1 MYDRELEERDIRS
14 LWLHSYEKKAKKDPA
29 FQPGNYRMV
38 ALTGFEPVT
47 CRV

>member
-1 MYDRELEERDIRS
+1 MIEN
-14 LWLHSYEKKAKKDPA
+14 WKKEIYVVCGYTDMRKRQKKSPA